1 MPRNVR
7 ILKLP
12 RQSGAVRISSSLVR
26 CLDKLRQ
33 GISEEKET
41 YQNWEAVKVILRRAL
56 NSIKK
61 QLFIRDTYTV
71 FILCLYR

>member
-7 ILKLP
+7 ILELP

-33 GISEEKET
+33 ALQKKKKITKTEKLS
-41 YQNWEAVKVILRRAL
+41 K
-56 NSIKK
+56 
-61 QLFIRDTYTV
+61 LF
-71 FILCLYR
+71 